1 MPKIYIAEV
10 TNIQGDDKA
19 GYVQVRKYGYENDE
33 KNIKD
38 EHLQWAVPLQPV
50 TSAATGKIG
59 KSPHGLRKGSRVL
72 ISYAENDPA
81 EKHPFILGSFAR
93 ASPPVPATPAP
104 AASAPSADD
113 TTKSLAKQ
121 AALDKLNANPNATS
135 VSISV
140 PLSDGS
146 TYTSTMSR

>member
-10 TNIQGDDKA
+10 TNIKGDDKA

-93 ASPPVPATPAP
+93 SAPPSPSSS
-104 AASAPSADD
+104 AAETPSADD

-135 VSISV
+135 VSVSV